1 MAKWTENKKINYMK
15 TLKLILVSIAIIFSC
30 GLTFGQDS
38 ASESDIKSAL
48 NGFKFRSIGPAFMSG
63 RIADIAIDPINE
75 NVWYVA
81 VGSGGVWKTENS
93 GTTWKPIADDMP
105 FYSTGC
111 ITVDPHNNSSIWL
124 GTGENVG
131 GRHVGIGHGIYH
143 SSDGGESWDDMGL
156 KESEHISKI
165 IVSPKDPNVVW
176 AASQGPLW
184 SSGGERGLFKTSDGG
199 RTWRNTLEINKWT
212 GVTDLVIDPKN
223 PDILY
228 AASWQR
234 HRNVAALM
242 GGGPGTSI
250 YKSTDGGE
258 NWFEIDNGLP
268 SSNMGKIGLAI
279 SPLKPNVL
287 YAAIE
292 LDRRNGAVYR
302 SENSGGSWKKMSNTV
317 SGGTGPH
324 YYQELVASPHV
335 FDKIYLM
342 NVRVL
347 VSEDGGENFYTMSER
362 RKHSDNHSL
371 TFKANDP
378 NYMLIGTDG
387 GIYESFDDSETWKFV
402 GNLPL
407 TQFYKLAVD
416 DAEPFYNVYGG
427 TQDNNTQGGP
437 SRTFKRSGI
446 SNGEWQVVLGGDG
459 HQPATEPGNPNII
472 YAQSQQGYINRIDM
486 TNGETVSIRP
496 QEGIDEPYE
505 RFNWDSPILVSY
517 HDPKRLYFGTQ
528 RVWRSDNRG
537 DDWSVIS
544 GDLTKDEERLSL
556 PIMGKVQSFDN
567 AWDVYAMSTYNTITS
582 LSESPLDEN
591 ILYAGTDDGIIQ
603 YTKNGGKDW
612 IKMAVDRLPNTPAS
626 AFVNDIKADL
636 HNKETAY
643 VVLDNHKFGD
653 YKPYL
658 FKTTNG
664 GKNWKSISKGIP
676 EGTLL
681 WRIVQDHV
689 DENILF
695 LATEYGVYISLDQ
708 GENWYSFSKGLPTIS
723 VRDMAIQKR
732 ENDLVL
738 ATFGRSF
745 YVLDDYSALRK
756 INTETVSKNAML
768 FEPRKALQYNQIIG
782 GTTSDGMSSYYA
794 KNPRYGANIK
804 YYIKE
809 GESSIRSE
817 RIARES
823 FRGVNYSVV
832 EALISAGYE
841 TPRSL
846 FDEEVVDIADSSNLS
861 IDEVKAAIS
870 VIKENQRKGVDISF
884 PGWNQLDAEVN
895 ENYAK
900 SIILI
905 KDSKGNVVKEISGP
919 FSRGVHEVNWDL
931 TKEYATTIN
940 LGSSYS
946 SGLDKW
952 VDPGNY
958 SVELYKSYRGEI
970 TKISNPVSLVVER
983 IRSGVLSNPMKEKH
997 EAYYQ
1002 DLASLYKQVS
1012 YYDSKFE
1019 KSNEMVNSFKTM
1031 VKHVSEKRNEIEK
1044 SIAML
1049 IEKGNTLYS
1058 KLYGSKS
1065 KKEIGEKEPLTIFDR
1080 LSNARGG
1087 WYSSSYGPT
1096 SLHMQSFDMAKK
1108 MFQSLK
1114 PKMDSYFVEIE
1125 RVEKILEE
1133 AGAPIVLD

>member
-1 MAKWTENKKINYMK
+1 MK
-15 TLKLILVSIAIIFSC
+15 NMKLLLVSLAILFSSNV
-30 GLTFGQDS
+30 TFGQGSKDEKKDKL
-38 ASESDIKSAL
+38 AVKSAL
-48 NGFKFRSIGPAFMSG
+48 NAFKFRSVGPAFMSG
-63 RIADIAIDPINE
+63 RIADIAIDPKNE

-81 VGSGGVWKTENS
+81 VGSGGVWKTENA
-93 GTTWKPIADDMP
+93 GTTWSPIADNMP

-111 ITVDPHNNSSIWL
+111 ITIDPNNSASIWL

-131 GRHVGIGHGIYH
+131 GRHVGIGHGVYH
-143 SSDGGESWDDMGL
+143 SSDGGESWNDMGL
-156 KESEHISKI
+156 KNSEHISKI
-165 IVSPKDPNVVW
+165 IVHPNDPNTVW
-176 AASQGPLW
+176 VASQGPLW
-184 SSGGERGLFKTSDGG
+184 SPGGDRGLYKTSDGG
-199 RTWRNTLEINKWT
+199 KTWNNNLSINEWT
-212 GVTDLVIDPKN
+212 GVTDLVIDPTN
-223 PDILY
+223 PNILY

-242 GGGPGTSI
+242 GGGPGTSL
-250 YKSTDGGE
+250 YKSVDGGDT
-258 NWFEIDNGLP
+258 WFKIDNGLP

-279 SPLKPNVL
+279 SPIKPDVL

-302 SENSGGSWKKMSNTV
+302 TENSGGSWERMSNTV

-347 VSEDGGENFYTMSER
+347 VSENGGEDFYTMSER

-416 DAEPFYNVYGG
+416 DAEPFYNIYGG

-446 SNGEWQVVLGGDG
+446 SNSEWKVVLGGDG
-459 HQPATEPGNPNII
+459 HQPATEPGNPDII

-486 TNGETVSIRP
+486 TNGEITSIRP
-496 QEGIDEPYE
+496 QEGINEPYE
-505 RFNWDSPILVSY
+505 RFNWDSPILVSF

-537 DDWSVIS
+537 DDWQVIS

-567 AWDVYAMSTYNTITS
+567 AWDVYAMSTYNTVTS
-582 LSESPLDEN
+582 LSESPIDEN

-603 YTKNGGKDW
+603 YTKDGGENW
-612 IKMAVDRLPNTPAS
+612 TKMTVDKLPNTPS
-626 AFVNDIKADL
+626 TAFVNDIKADL
-636 HNKETAY
+636 HDPETAY

-658 FKTTNG
+658 FKTSNG
-664 GKNWKSISKGIP
+664 GKSWKDISNGLP
-676 EGTLL
+676 DGTLL

-689 DENILF
+689 NENILF
-695 LATEYGVYISLDQ
+695 LATEYGVYVSLDQ
-708 GENWYSFSKGLPTIS
+708 GEEWHDFSRGLPTIS
-723 VRDMAIQKR
+723 VRDLAIQKR

-745 YVLDDYSALRK
+745 YVLDDYSALRDVNK
-756 INTETVSKNAML
+756 ETLSKDG
-768 FEPRKALQYNQIIG
+768 FIFKPRKALQYNQVSG

-794 KNPRYGANIK
+794 SNPRYGANIK
-804 YYIKE
+804 YYVKD
-809 GESSIRSE
+809 GRSSLRSK

-823 FRGVNYSVV
+823 FNGVDAEVV
-832 EALISAGYE
+832 EALLMAGYD

-846 FDEEVVDIADSSNLS
+846 FNEDVSDIAENSGLS
-861 IDEVKAAIS
+861 KSEIKETIIAVKA
-870 VIKENQRKGVDISF
+870 NQKAGVNIAF
-884 PGWNQLDAEVN
+884 PGWDQLDAEVN
-895 ENYAK
+895 ENYGK
-900 SIILI
+900 VILSI
-905 KDSKGNVVKEISGP
+905 KDNQENVVKEISRP
-919 FSRGVHEVNWDL
+919 LSRGINEVNWDL
-931 TKEYATTIN
+931 TKDFVTTIN
-940 LGSSYS
+940 AGSTYS
-946 SGLDKW
+946 SGLSRW
-952 VDPGNY
+952 VNPGKY
-958 SVELYKSYRGEI
+958 TLELHKIVDGII
-970 TKISNPVSLVVER
+970 TKISDPETLVVER
-983 IRSGVLSNPMKEKH
+983 IKKGTLINPESNKH
-997 EAYYQ
+997 NAYYEK
-1002 DLASLYKQVS
+1002 LASLYKKVNK
-1012 YYDSKFE
+1012 YRSKFE
-1019 KSNEMVNSFKTM
+1019 ASNKRVRSYMSM
-1031 VKHVSEKRNEIEK
+1031 LRYVSTDRTEIEK
-1044 SIAML
+1044 NIAL
-1049 IEKGNTLYS
+1049 LAKEEDKLYT

-1065 KKEIGEKEPLTIFDR
+1065 KKEIGEKEPQSIFDR

-1096 SLHMQSFDMAKK
+1096 QLHMKSFDMAKE
-1108 MFQSLK
+1108 MFERLK
-1114 PKMDSYFVEIE
+1114 PEMDAYFDSVIKAG
-1125 RVEKILEE
+1125 KILEE

>member
-1 MAKWTENKKINYMK
+1 MK
-15 TLKLILVSIAIIFSC
+15 SLKLLLVSLAILFSHN
-30 GLTFGQDS
+30 LVVSQSSKDH
-38 ASESDIKSAL
+38 ESLVKSAL
-48 NGFKFRSIGPAFMSG
+48 NGFNFRSVGPAFMSG
-63 RIADIAIDPINE
+63 RIADIAIDPKNE

-93 GTTWKPIADDMP
+93 GTTWKPLTDNMP

-111 ITVDPHNNSSIWL
+111 ITIDPHNNSSIWL

-131 GRHVGIGHGIYH
+131 GRHVGIGQGIYH
-143 SSDGGESWDDMGL
+143 SKDGGKSWKDMGL
-156 KESEHISKI
+156 KNSEHISKI
-165 IVSPKDPNVVW
+165 IVHPEDPNTLWV
-176 AASQGPLW
+176 ASQGPLW
-184 SSGGERGLFKTSDGG
+184 SPGGERGLFKTTDGG
-199 RTWRNTLEINKWT
+199 KTWKNTLEINEWT
-212 GVTDLVIDPKN
+212 GVTDLVIDPTN

-234 HRNVAALM
+234 HRNVAALI
-242 GGGPGTSI
+242 GGGPGTAL
-250 YKSTDGGE
+250 YKSVDGGDTWSKT
-258 NWFEIDNGLP
+258 NRGLP

-279 SPLKPNVL
+279 SPIKPNVL

-292 LDRRNGAVYR
+292 LDKRAGAVYR

-347 VSEDGGENFYTMSER
+347 VSENGGETFYTMSER

-416 DAEPFYNVYGG
+416 DAEPFYNIYGG

-446 SNGEWQVVLGGDG
+446 SNGDWQVVLGGDG
-459 HQPATEPGNPNII
+459 HQPATEPGNPDII

-486 TNGETVSIRP
+486 TNGETTSIRP

-505 RFNWDSPILVSY
+505 RFNWDAPILVSS

-528 RVWRSDNRG
+528 RVWRSENRG
-537 DDWSVIS
+537 DSWAAVS
-544 GDLTKDEERLSL
+544 GDLTKDEERLTL

-582 LSESPLDEN
+582 LSESRIDEN

-603 YTKNGGKDW
+603 YTKDGGANW
-612 IKMAVDRLPNTPAS
+612 TKMTVDKLPGTPSS
-626 AFVNDIKADL
+626 AFVNDIKADM
-636 HNKETAY
+636 HDTEIAY

-653 YKPYL
+653 YRPYL

-664 GKNWKSISKGIP
+664 GKSWVSISDGIP
-676 EGTLL
+676 DGTLL

-689 DENILF
+689 DKNILF
-695 LATEYGVYISLDQ
+695 LGTEYGVYISLNQ
-708 GENWYSFSKGLPTIS
+708 GKKWHKFSNGLPTIPI
-723 VRDMAIQKR
+723 RDLAIQKR

-756 INTETVSKNAML
+756 IREKTELESSVL
-768 FEPRKALQYNQIIG
+768 FEPRKALQYNQIYG

-794 KNPRYGANIK
+794 RNPRYGANIK
-804 YYIKE
+804 YFIPEGDASIK
-809 GESSIRSE
+809 SE
-817 RIARES
+817 RISREV
-823 FRGVNYSVV
+823 FNGVDPTVT
-832 EALISAGYE
+832 EELINAGYTTAKSIFE
-841 TPRSL
+841 EDMRDILDNTSLTRKEVNEARSI
-846 FDEEVVDIADSSNLS
+846 VS
-861 IDEVKAAIS
+861 
-870 VIKENQRKGVDISF
+870 ENQKKGANIAF
-884 PGWNQLDAEVN
+884 PGWDQLDAEMN
-895 ENYAK
+895 ESRPK
-900 SIILI
+900 SLVVI
-905 KDSKGNVVKEISGP
+905 KDASGKVVKEISGGYY
-919 FSRGVHEVNWDL
+919 RGMHEVNWDL
-931 TKEYATTIN
+931 TKDYVSTIN
-940 LGSSYS
+940 AGSSYS
-946 SGLDKW
+946 SGFSRW
-952 VDPGNY
+952 VAPGDY
-958 SVELYKSYRGEI
+958 SIELHKSKKGVL
-970 TKISNPVSLVVER
+970 TKIAGPVTLSVER
-983 IRSGVLSNPMKEKH
+983 IKKGTLENPESNKH
-997 EAYYQ
+997 EAYHNKLTELTKEISVY
-1002 DLASLYKQVS
+1002 VNR
-1012 YYDSKFE
+1012 FE
-1019 KSNEMVNSFKTM
+1019 NS
-1031 VKHVSEKRNEIEK
+1031 SEKVK
-1044 SIAML
+1044 SFASMTKYVVEGRQQAENDVNNLREETNQI
-1049 IEKGNTLYS
+1049 YS

-1065 KKEIGEKEPLTIFDR
+1065 KKQIGEKEPQSIFNR

-1096 SLHMQSFDMAKK
+1096 QLHMQSFEIAKE
-1108 MFQSLK
+1108 MFKRVK
-1114 PKMDSYFVEIE
+1114 PEMNAYFDKVEK
-1125 RVEKILEE
+1125 VGKILEE